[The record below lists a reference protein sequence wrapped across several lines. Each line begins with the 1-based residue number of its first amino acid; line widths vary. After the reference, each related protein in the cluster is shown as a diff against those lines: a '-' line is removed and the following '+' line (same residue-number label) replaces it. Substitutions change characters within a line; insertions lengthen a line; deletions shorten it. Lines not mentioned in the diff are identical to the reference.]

1 MIGANE
7 YVIDDKYGNACT
19 VFADAQRFQQAL
31 SGLRQQ
37 GITLKTTG
45 PQSAKATEL
54 RMAEV
59 RQAVRGL
66 SAS

>member
-7 YVIDDKYGNACT
+7 YVIDDKHGNACT
-19 VFADAQRFQQAL
+19 VFADGQRFQQTLA
-31 SGLRQQ
+31 GLRQQ
-37 GITLKTTG
+37 GVKLMTTG

-54 RMAEV
+54 RMADV